1 MTNKKQEDN
10 NFPIR
15 DPVEPVDDGG
25 VEGARE
31 LLSQTTWRTEAMQ
44 IPLESITDLEERNVI
59 IKCINMDELT
69 PEEHTTLEGVLV
81 RYRPAIHE
89 QNPLE
94 TIESYHEN
102 IEYVDDE
109 KAFLELLDHE
119 SEEQSLTMYYPLM
132 NGREARLELSVKP
145 ITDAQAVLDVSENL
159 DLFRDYTQ
167 EEIETFNDYNN
178 GKTQTPEERAIAERI
193 QKEIAF
199 SNANRIKEVAVEF
212 LALQTTFKDKDSSYE
227 DMKQIY
233 EKMNVGYLLLL
244 FSKVKD
250 LTHLEDVDT
259 ERMFRQSD

>member
-1 MTNKKQEDN
+1 MINEKQQDNK
-10 NFPIR
+10 FP
-15 DPVEPVDDGG
+15 VQEPVDDGG
-25 VEGARE
+25 LEGARE

-44 IPLESITDLEERNVI
+44 IPLESITDQEERDAI

-94 TIESYHEN
+94 TIESYHDN
-102 IEYVDDE
+102 IEYIDDE
-109 KAFLELLDHE
+109 KAFLDLLDHE
-119 SEEQSLTMYYPLM
+119 SEEQTLTMYYPLM
-132 NGREARLELSVKP
+132 NGKEARLELSVKP

-167 EEIETFNDYNN
+167 EEIQTFNDYNN

-193 QKEIAF
+193 QNEIAY

-227 DMKQIY
+227 DMKRIY

-259 ERMFRQSD
+259 ERIFRQSD